1 MIQAYF
7 AQIKVLIDGYAG
19 ANFVLDVKLSFESR
33 PGEQGYLTGSMTFVD
48 GSVLHFREFLDT
60 IGENVDKVM
69 YTYHYQNASNQ
80 FIFRYDNA
88 RHKPPLRSL
97 EHKHLPNQIVET
109 PAPTLKDG
117 YEILFPLSVRLV
129 SRV

>member
-7 AQIKVLIDGYAG
+7 TLIQTLIDGYAG

-60 IGENVDKVM
+60 VQENVDKVM

-80 FIFRYDNA
+80 LIFRYDNA
-88 RHKPPLRSL
+88 LDPKAKAMETYS
-97 EHKHLPNQIVET
+97 EHKHLPGNLL
-109 PAPTLKDG
+109 PAKRPSIEGVLK
-117 YEILFPLSVRLV
+117 EISNLMEAER
-129 SRV
+129 